1 MHCNLQDQATMKL
14 VSFRHGSKDSYGIV
28 AGDGVID
35 VGAKLGG
42 QYATIRQVLLGNAL
56 GKVAEAAKNGRAE
69 HKLAAL
75 TLLPVIPDAEKLICV
90 GVNYDEHRVETGRNK
105 SDFPVLFLR
114 FADSQIGHGQPMVKP
129 KNSERFDYEG
139 ELAVIIGKGGRHIAE
154 AAALQHVAGYA
165 CYNDGSV
172 RDWQRHTHQFTPGK
186 NFPATG
192 AFGPWM
198 VTTEE
203 VADPK
208 KLTLVTRLNGQ
219 ELQRATTDMMI
230 FDIPAL
236 IAYISGFTPLRP
248 GDVIITGTPGGVGDR
263 RTPPLYMKGGDT
275 VEVDISGVGL
285 LRNPIVNE

>member
-1 MHCNLQDQATMKL
+1 MKL
-14 VSFRHGSKDSYGIV
+14 VSFRHGSKDSYGVV

>member
-14 VSFRHGSKDSYGIV
+14 VSFRHGSKDSYGVV

-42 QYATIRQVLLGNAL
+42 QHATIRQVLLGNAL

>member
-14 VSFRHGSKDSYGIV
+14 VSFRHGSKDSYGVV